1 MVDEALINRWSTL
14 NHGCFTTF
22 ATVVIYRSGKYE
34 HDELGKGVGKN
45 GMTKFTPPTTAQIL
59 WEVVETTWEL
69 RWTIQMSVRQ
79 HRIFIK
85 PKSEIQNKH
94 TVILLSI
101 EWFYYICHRIPV
113 LICITNPL
121 RYSRFNFLIFF
132 PHFPPLSS
140 HFWSDL
146 SLTYCSYSSSLWTF
160 FIFKL
165 SNKDP
170 YGWVLRSDE
179 SIPFT
184 VKFWKYTKDKQFKE
198 SSVVGMCFVTATSC
212 TISMKKVNVITM
224 ESDFMRNRCCGC
236 RTLSDGL
243 KETMYKTITEYYF
256 ACVLYAY
263 FRK

>member
-1 MVDEALINRWSTL
+1 MVVLPLSPLSSYIAVESMNMMNSGKVWDKMVWPSSHLQQLSKFCEKWSRQLESWDELFKWVSDNIGFLLNRNLRYRTNIQSFSCQL
-14 NHGCFTTF
+14 NDFTTY
-22 ATVVIYRSGKYE
+22 VIAFQYSS
-34 HDELGKGVGKN
+34 
-45 GMTKFTPPTTAQIL
+45 A
-59 WEVVETTWEL
+59 L
-69 RWTIQMSVRQ
+69 R
-79 HRIFIK
+79 
-85 PKSEIQNKH
+85 
-94 TVILLSI
+94 
-101 EWFYYICHRIPV
+101 
-113 LICITNPL
+113 NPL

-132 PHFPPLSS
+132 FNFQPLSF

-184 VKFWKYTKDKQFKE
+184 VKSWKYTKDKQFKE

-236 RTLSDGL
+236 RTISDGL
-243 KETMYKTITEYYF
+243 KETMYKTITEYHF